1 MEIEK
6 PEPVDM
12 SELNFVDDEDLQESL
27 ARARRIATK
36 KTIKKLTPEQIAKNC
51 KLYRYWYFERTC
63 CVHSLEYAPNHFP
76 HWFL

>member
-1 MEIEK
+1 MQVER

-36 KTIKKLTPEQIAKNC
+36 KTIKRLTPEQIAKNR
-51 KLYRYWYFERTC
+51 K
-63 CVHSLEYAPNHFP
+63 
-76 HWFL
+76 FLFFAEV